1 MGLPVLILGD
11 SGTGKSAS
19 MRNLD
24 PAKTSVINVIG
35 KRLPFKNEFTTFTC
49 RDIDVVM
56 QKAIPKIKTPVMVI
70 DDFGYLITDLFLRH
84 SYGADKYRD
93 QYEVYKEIGAKIYDL
108 INELNTTVPEN
119 TICYLTMHL
128 DRDATGSLMPATVGK
143 LLNEKINLVG
153 MFTIVL
159 MSMCDAD
166 GYWFVT
172 NQTPPTKSP
181 MGMFESEKIPNDLKA
196 VDDAIREFWGIGV
209 DRKD

>member
-19 MRNLD
+19 MRNLN
-24 PAKTSVINVIG
+24 PEKTSVINVLG
-35 KRLPFKNEFTTFTC
+35 KRLPFRNEFTTFAC

-56 QKAIPKIKTPVMVI
+56 EKAIPKITTPVMVI

-93 QYEVYKEIGAKIYDL
+93 QYEVYKEIGAKIYQL
-108 INELNTTVPEN
+108 VNQLNTAVPES

-128 DRDATGSLMPATVGK
+128 DRDVAGSIVPATVGK

-159 MSMCDAD
+159 MSSCDTD
-166 GYWFVT
+166 GYWFIT

-181 MGMFESEKIPNDLKA
+181 MGMFESEKIPNDLKV
-196 VDDAIREFWGIGV
+196 VDDAIRGFWGMGGNS
-209 DRKD
+209 